1 MVRKPLSKESIA
13 LVPVPDHLTTVHRL
27 QEEIDRLSA
36 EQIEAMKTATFV
48 GLSTDEAK
56 EYEERRAKILALVEE
71 LRLLE
76 NAA

>member
-1 MVRKPLSKESIA
+1 M
-13 LVPVPDHLTTVHRL
+13 PVPDHLTTVHRL
-27 QEEIDRLSA
+27 REEIDRLTA
-36 EQIEAMKTATFV
+36 QQIEAMKTATFV

-56 EYEERRAKILALVEE
+56 EYEERRAKISALVEE

>member
-1 MVRKPLSKESIA
+1 M
-13 LVPVPDHLTTVHRL
+13 PVPDPLTTVHRL
-27 QEEIDRLSA
+27 REEIDRLTA
-36 EQIEAMKTATFV
+36 QQIEAMKTATFV

-56 EYEERRAKILALVEE
+56 EYEERRAKISALVEE

>member
-1 MVRKPLSKESIA
+1 MPA
-13 LVPVPDHLTTVHRL
+13 PDHLTTAHRL
-27 QEEIDRLSA
+27 REEIDRLTA

-48 GLSTDEAK
+48 RLSTDEAK